1 MAGDGGI
8 SMLFGD
14 LMTVVE
20 QELPIKIAVYDNGK
34 LGFVEIEQK
43 AEGMLDTFT
52 KLKNPNFAGVARAL
66 GLWGETV
73 SMRGPARSCGQ
84 GLAGATRARASARAR
99 QPDAARHA
107 AIHAGGAGDRNGALF
122 GSRHPARPWR
132 RRLGNGEGEF
142 PLVAVSLAALMAAR
156 SSSAPHASGQIARF
170 AGAIGG
176 AHSPL
181 LYLRRRHACGF
192 AVDRR
197 LVSADAAGDVR

>member
-1 MAGDGGI
+1 MANGMPSAIGLQKAEPGRQVVCMAGDGGI

-73 SMRGPARSCGQ
+73 SHADQLEAAVKNWLAQPGPALLHVHVNPMQLVMPPFMQAEPAIGMA
-84 GLAGATRARASARAR
+84 LYSARAILHGR
-99 QPDAARHA
+99 
-107 AIHAGGAGDRNGALF
+107 G
-122 GSRHPARPWR
+122 
-132 RRLGNGEGEF
+132 
-142 PLVAVSLAALMAAR
+142 
-156 SSSAPHASGQIARF
+156 
-170 AGAIGG
+170 
-176 AHSPL
+176 
-181 LYLRRRHACGF
+181 
-192 AVDRR
+192 
-197 LVSADAAGDVR
+197 GDVWEMVKENFI

>member
-14 LMTVVE
+14 LMTVVQ

-73 SMRGPARSCGQ
+73 SSADQLEAAVKDWLAQPGPALLHVHVNPMQLVMPPFVQVEPAIGMA
-84 GLAGATRARASARAR
+84 LYSARAVLHGR
-99 QPDAARHA
+99 
-107 AIHAGGAGDRNGALF
+107 G
-122 GSRHPARPWR
+122 
-132 RRLGNGEGEF
+132 
-142 PLVAVSLAALMAAR
+142 
-156 SSSAPHASGQIARF
+156 
-170 AGAIGG
+170 
-176 AHSPL
+176 
-181 LYLRRRHACGF
+181 
-192 AVDRR
+192 
-197 LVSADAAGDVR
+197 GDVWEMVKENFL